1 MELFLKNL
9 LLSSEWKIFL
19 LHYSIFICCCLSL
32 VTIVL
37 FYLKTFA
44 IAFLVF
50 FFSLFLLCAVFGRI
64 GKCFFACKLLFI
76 TNGACHQDRNFFR
89 RCIGI
94 CFHASAYRYS
104 SLELSKRVGVTNDF
118 NGVNGTFYT
127 VISISARSN
136 NS

>member
-9 LLSSEWKIFL
+9 LLSSKWKIFL

-37 FYLKTFA
+37 FYSKTFA
-44 IAFLVF
+44 IFFLVF

-89 RCIGI
+89 RYTGI
-94 CFHASAYRYS
+94 RFHVSAYCYS
-104 SLELSKRVGVTNDF
+104 SLELSKRVGVINDF
-118 NGVNGTFYT
+118 NGVNGTLYM
-127 VISISARSN
+127 VISISTRSY

>member
-37 FYLKTFA
+37 FYSKTFA
-44 IAFLVF
+44 IFFLVF

-89 RCIGI
+89 RCTGI
-94 CFHASAYRYS
+94 CFHVSAYCYS
-104 SLELSKRVGVTNDF
+104 SLELSKRVGVINDF
-118 NGVNGTFYT
+118 NGVNGTFYM

>member
-19 LHYSIFICCCLSL
+19 LRYSIFICCCLCL
-32 VTIVL
+32 VTMVL
-37 FYLKTFA
+37 FYSKTFA

-50 FFSLFLLCAVFGRI
+50 IFSLFLLCAVFGRI

-104 SLELSKRVGVTNDF
+104 SLELSKRVGVINDF
-118 NGVNGTFYT
+118 NGVNGTFYM

-136 NS
+136 IS